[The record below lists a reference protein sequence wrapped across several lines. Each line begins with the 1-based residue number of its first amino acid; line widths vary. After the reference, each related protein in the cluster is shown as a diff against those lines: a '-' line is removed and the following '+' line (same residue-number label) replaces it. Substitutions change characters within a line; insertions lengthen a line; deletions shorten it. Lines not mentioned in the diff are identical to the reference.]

1 MIYAVIAAGGIGSRM
16 GNVEKPKQYLKIKDK
31 PIIAH
36 TVEKF
41 FVNDAFRK
49 IIILTPAQ
57 WVNYTKELL
66 AKYLPQNDKV
76 VVVKG
81 GDTRNETIMNA
92 VRYIEENDG
101 LDDDTV
107 IVTHDAVR
115 PFIDDRIID
124 DNILAARGYGA
135 CNTCVPA
142 VDTVLL
148 SKGGRYIDFVPPRS
162 SVFHAQT
169 PQSFDAKRL
178 YELIKATPPED
189 FRQMTDGFSVFI
201 YHGEKVFIVK
211 GSENNIKITFPE
223 DIVRAEAILKGGQDS

>member
-115 PFIDDRIID
+115 PFVTARIID
-124 DNILAARGYGA
+124 ENIRYALEYGA
-135 CNTCVPA
+135 T
-142 VDTVLL
+142 DTV
-148 SKGGRYIDFVPPRS
+148 V
-162 SVFHAQT
+162 A
-169 PQSFDAKRL
+169 
-178 YELIKATPPED
+178 ATK
-189 FRQMTDGFSVFI
+189 TT
-201 YHGEKVFIVK
+201 K
-211 GSENNIKITFPE
+211 ENENKQNNSNNPDHKMKYQGHTT
-223 DIVRAEAILKGGQDS
+223 Q

>member
-1 MIYAVIAAGGIGSRM
+1 MVIAAILAGGTGTRM
-16 GNVEKPKQYLKIKDK
+16 GSALPKQVIEIAGV
-31 PIIAH
+31 PIIIRSIQKLIGNPNVDRCVVA
-36 TVEKF
+36 VGADY
-41 FVNDAFRK
+41 VD
-49 IIILTPAQ
+49 
-57 WVNYTKELL
+57 YTKELIGAHIATDKPVDVIPGGSFRGDTL
-66 AKYLPQNDKV
+66 AKVLAF
-76 VVVKG
+76 
-81 GDTRNETIMNA
+81 M
-92 VRYIEENDG
+92 EENG
-101 LDDDTV
+101 ILDSV
-107 IVTHDAVR
+107 VLTHDAVR

-189 FRQMTDGFSVFI
+189 FRQMTDGCSVFI